1 MVCKCEVVK
10 YGMVHQTSQIRVFIE
25 IPLPQLYQNI
35 QMLFGFISLAFHKP
49 KPAIIVNG
57 WMYPKNRIMRIEDE
71 IQQQTFLS
79 EYHKANI
86 NLFYTQAWMQLKII
100 QALKPFN
107 ISPQQ
112 FNILRILRGR
122 HPKPASIRELTDRM
136 LDKSSNAS
144 RLVDKL
150 LAKGFVEKSTS
161 KKDNRKMEVNITEQ
175 GLQMLK
181 QASAEVEH
189 CISEVFGVLSE
200 EEATSLNNV
209 LDKIRG

>member
-1 MVCKCEVVK
+1 MK
-10 YGMVHQTSQIRVFIE
+10 
-25 IPLPQLYQNI
+25 
-35 QMLFGFISLAFHKP
+35 
-49 KPAIIVNG
+49 
-57 WMYPKNRIMRIEDE
+57 IEDE
-71 IQQQTFLS
+71 IKQKTFLN
-79 EYHKANI
+79 EYQKASI
-86 NLFYTQAWMQLKII
+86 NLFYTQAWIQLKII

-150 LAKGFVEKSTS
+150 LIKDLVEKSTC
-161 KKDNRKMEVNITEQ
+161 KNDNRKMEVSITKQ
-175 GLQMLK
+175 GLDLLK
-181 QASAEVEH
+181 KASTQVES
-189 CISEVFGVLSE
+189 CTDEVFGVLTV
-200 EEATSLNNV
+200 EEANFFNEM